1 MLKRLLYCINIT
13 HRNQHNTYIL
23 LVHQYVVI
31 MVINYHITV
40 SNMSSGTGNASCLV
54 GDIHSVVIHDLSYN
68 DTSSIDDF
76 IISVTCMT

>member
-1 MLKRLLYCINIT
+1 
-13 HRNQHNTYIL
+13 
-23 LVHQYVVI
+23 

-40 SNMSSGTGNASCLV
+40 SNMSSGTSNASCLV